1 MIRLKKNLNFIL
13 KKDYASAH
21 NEFGKILDKPSESDF
36 EITADTEGEKIF
48 CAYVINSVV
57 DRGPGA
63 IFR

>member
-1 MIRLKKNLNFIL
+1 MKMLQELKQRNNPPFHR
-13 KKDYASAH
+13 D
-21 NEFGKILDKPSESDF
+21 

-48 CAYVINSVV
+48 CVYVINSVV